1 MTSIPSQAS
10 RRRSSLEQ
18 TAEPL
23 PQGPSSQPESSPETF
38 ILNTQPVSS
47 EPTSSDIPLHQPPQT
62 PTQEPRRCW
71 ICQQDSTEDPPD
83 TEWRNPCPCSLTAHE
98 QCLLEWITS
107 EEAPRPGE
115 LASTRHI
122 VCPQCHTEIQIERPR
137 DYLVLTVEGIQR
149 VAKVLIL
156 PTALSSVFACFYSG
170 FLMYGI
176 NTLQMVFGRDE
187 AYQIIA
193 LWGTRD
199 LQVANQIQPDQ
210 SGLSLHTVS
219 RFLRRV
225 SMSFDPFL
233 PSADFIPHWK
243 LFVGLPLIAPSL
255 ILSRTRLAEPFFA
268 TIPVTVRLFS
278 PPMKFS

>member
-1 MTSIPSQAS
+1 
-10 RRRSSLEQ
+10 
-18 TAEPL
+18 
-23 PQGPSSQPESSPETF
+23 
-38 ILNTQPVSS
+38 
-47 EPTSSDIPLHQPPQT
+47 
-62 PTQEPRRCW
+62 
-71 ICQQDSTEDPPD
+71 
-83 TEWRNPCPCSLTAHE
+83 
-98 QCLLEWITS
+98 
-107 EEAPRPGE
+107 
-115 LASTRHI
+115 
-122 VCPQCHTEIQIERPR
+122 
-137 DYLVLTVEGIQR
+137 
-149 VAKVLIL
+149 
-156 PTALSSVFACFYSG
+156 
-170 FLMYGI
+170 MYGI

-210 SGLSLHTVS
+210 SVLNLHTVS